1 MRKLAKKENNRL
13 RIGTATVTGKNV
25 KLFVK
30 ILVKT
35 IAQLAPKT
43 AAFDIPKVNGLARG
57 LFNPVC
63 VSIPAN
69 PRVHPIITAIN
80 ASGKR
85 MSNSMICSVVD
96 KLEGETSPYKIVK
109 NDKFDGPVMISRVKN
124 IRQRTIKTNRRVTF

>member
-1 MRKLAKKENNRL
+1 MRKLAKKENSKL
-13 RIGTATVTGKNV
+13 KTGTATEAGKNG
-25 KLFVK
+25 KLFDK
-30 ILVKT
+30 ALVKT

-43 AAFDIPKVNGLARG
+43 AALDIPKVNRLARG
-57 LFNPVC
+57 LFNPVY
-63 VSIPAN
+63 VSMPAN

-109 NDKFDGPVMISRVKN
+109 NDKFDGPVMTSRVKN